1 MSKMKIL
8 EITFKGWL
16 RLWRTLLE
24 TVVSIVLGLLVVVFR
39 GFVKG
44 TMRCYRELVKV
55 TAEHP
60 KGALAGFVM
69 CLVLVWLMSAARGG
83 IERQEA
89 SLVVDSISHICDSL
103 RNGDRYD
110 AGYADGIKSMRK
122 RNVEKGV

>member
-1 MSKMKIL
+1 M
-8 EITFKGWL
+8 
-16 RLWRTLLE
+16 E

-83 IERQEA
+83 IERRET
-89 SLVVDSISHICDSL
+89 SLVVDSISHVCDSL
-103 RNGDRYD
+103 RNGDRYE